1 MYILFILFFIFI
13 VLLMLPALV
22 LSLISNLLSL
32 FGFKKRNVKQSNGNA
47 GWSGS
52 ENADR
57 TKGANGNRSRKQKM
71 FDNDP
76 YYGIQLAGPVANDI
90 MTYIYDNDPTLH
102 AKVATPPAPYS
113 PTNIKAGNSKDV
125 TEVSRKLSAH
135 HSSATNGKE
144 WSRAKIDVGGNSAVT
159 GIDIDK
165 SKVPD
170 VRGMGLSDAL
180 YLLES
185 LGMKVTHSGHGAV
198 RTQSIEPGASLK
210 SNNRTIHLTLK

>member
-71 FDNDP
+71 FDKDEGE
-76 YYGIQLAGPVANDI
+76 YVDFEE
-90 MTYIYDNDPTLH
+90 
-102 AKVATPPAPYS
+102 
-113 PTNIKAGNSKDV
+113 IK
-125 TEVSRKLSAH
+125 
-135 HSSATNGKE
+135 
-144 WSRAKIDVGGNSAVT
+144 
-159 GIDIDK
+159 
-165 SKVPD
+165 
-170 VRGMGLSDAL
+170 
-180 YLLES
+180 
-185 LGMKVTHSGHGAV
+185 
-198 RTQSIEPGASLK
+198 
-210 SNNRTIHLTLK
+210 